1 MKFNVVGK
9 TLKERLSAV
18 GKVVGAKNPLSI
30 LENFLLT
37 LQGDRLIITGSDQ
50 ENVIVAEME
59 VTDAEG
65 EGSVAVNAKRLLDIM
80 KESPDQ
86 GLKFYI
92 NEANLQVEI
101 KYLNGHFS
109 FMGLPGDEYPLPKGR
124 AADSTSTAIP
134 AAALRTSLEHTLYAV
149 SPETVRPVMTGV
161 CFDFLNDALVLAS
174 SDTHKLVKSL
184 SFQVKPGFEARF
196 VLPAKAGNLLR
207 SLLDK
212 AEGDVALKFDKN
224 GGTFRIGDNYTLQ
237 CVFING
243 NYPDYNR
250 VIPNNNP
257 YTIEIDRNAL
267 LPALRR
273 MSLTVNAGTRLM
285 RFNIQ
290 SDEVIMQ
297 AEDVD
302 FATSGAER
310 VACAYDGHPM
320 SVGFNA
326 EYMLEV
332 ISNLKSDTIGIS
344 LSDPSRPAI
353 ITPAPQNEGSELT
366 VLLMTMQLIG

>member
-9 TLKERLSAV
+9 TLKDSLGLV
-18 GKVVGAKNPLSI
+18 GKVVSSKNPLSI
-30 LENFLLT
+30 LENFLLKVEGNT
-37 LQGDRLIITGSDQ
+37 LTITGSDQ
-50 ENVIVAEME
+50 ENVIVASME
-59 VTDAEG
+59 ITDVEG
-65 EGSVAVNAKRLLDIM
+65 DGSVAVNAKRMLDIM

-92 NEANLQVEI
+92 NDTTRQVEI

-109 FMGLPGDEYPLPKGR
+109 FMGLPGDEYPLPKAR
-124 AADSTSTAIP
+124 AEENKTVVMNAKP
-134 AAALRTSLEHTLYAV
+134 LRVALEQTLYAV
-149 SPETVRPVMTGV
+149 SPETVRPVMSGV
-161 CFDFLNDALVLAS
+161 CFDFLNDKLVLVA
-174 SDTHKLVKSL
+174 SDTHKLVKSETRDV
-184 SFQVKPGFEARF
+184 QPGFEYRF
-196 VLPAKAGNLLR
+196 VMPAKAGNLLR
-207 SLLDK
+207 GLLEKID
-212 AEGDVALKFDKN
+212 GDVTLNFDKSGATIEAGN
-224 GGTFRIGDNYTLQ
+224 FSMQ
-237 CVFING
+237 CVFIHG

-250 VIPNNNP
+250 VIPASNP
-257 YTIEIDRNAL
+257 YTIEIDRNAFM
-267 LPALRR
+267 PALRR
-273 MSLTVNAGTRLM
+273 MALTVNAGTRLM

-310 VACAYDGHPM
+310 VACSYNGHPM

-332 ISNLKSDTIGIS
+332 IGNLKADTINIS
-344 LSDPSRPAI
+344 LSDPSRPGI
-353 ITPAPQNEGSELT
+353 LTPQPQAEGNEVT